1 MRSFRTKTLCVSLF
15 LLQCAQNYAAER
27 FEKVY
32 VTRAAISFEAGK
44 IFVQLSDSK
53 VEVNTVRSDKK
64 GLYILL
70 PLASKLD
77 PEIERRWKDREVL
90 EYQTEYRKKRQEEM
104 RRKKEKERLEWEQ
117 QWRDENIRK
126 K

>member
-1 MRSFRTKTLCVSLF
+1 MRSFKTKTLCVSLF
-15 LLQCAQNYAAER
+15 LLQCAQGYAASR

-32 VTRAAISFEAGK
+32 VTREAISFEDGK
-44 IFVQLSDSK
+44 IAVQLGDSK
-53 VEVNTVRSDKK
+53 VYVKSVRSDKK
-64 GLYILL
+64 GYYILHAL
-70 PLASKLD
+70 MPKLD

-90 EYQTEYRKKRQEEM
+90 EYQTEYRKKRQEEQ